1 MRIFRIALTAGP
13 NSSNPHTDRI
23 FSLTK
28 IVSHR
33 GANQFA
39 PENTFAAAD
48 LALEQG
54 ADYIELDVRESA
66 DGVLYVFHDETLD
79 RTTNGTGPIGHMLSR
94 EIDALDAGSWFG
106 EAFTGAVVP
115 RLDAYLEHLR
125 GRAGVYIELKYCD
138 TAKVAALVRRLGMV
152 RDTFYFSFSEE
163 MRRNLQVIAPEFRKM
178 MTLTI
183 GKSPSLV
190 SAVHHASIIEI
201 SVEHMRRPG
210 IIEACRSAGLEIM
223 VYYGGDDVAVHREIA
238 GAGVDYIN
246 LDRPDLFDAA
256 RAEVRNAAK

>member
-1 MRIFRIALTAGP
+1 M
-13 NSSNPHTDRI
+13 
-23 FSLTK
+23 TK

-33 GANQFA
+33 GANTFA

-66 DGVLYVFHDETLD
+66 DGILYVFHDETLD
-79 RTTNGTGPIGHMLSR
+79 RTTNGTGPIGHALSS

-106 EAFTGAVVP
+106 EAFKGAIVP

-138 TAKVAALVRRLGMV
+138 PAKVAALVRNLGMV

-163 MRRNLQVIAPEFRKM
+163 MRRDLQLIAPEFRKM
-178 MTLTI
+178 MTLNI
-183 GKSPSLV
+183 AKSPSLV
-190 SAVHHASIIEI
+190 GAVHHASIIEI
-201 SVEHMRRPG
+201 TVDQMRRPG
-210 IIEACRSAGLEIM
+210 IIAASRKAGLEIM
-223 VYYGGDDVAVHREIA
+223 VYYGGDDSDVHSEIA
-238 GAGVDYIN
+238 AAGVDYVN
-246 LDRPDLFDAA
+246 LDRPDLFEAA
-256 RAEVRNAAK
+256 RGQRQGAAA

>member
-1 MRIFRIALTAGP
+1 M
-13 NSSNPHTDRI
+13 
-23 FSLTK
+23 TK

-33 GANQFA
+33 GANHFA

-48 LALEQG
+48 LALQQG

-79 RTTNGTGPIGHMLSR
+79 RTTNATGSLGHVWST

-106 EAFTGAVVP
+106 DDFKGAIVP

-138 TAKVAALVRRLGMV
+138 PAKVVALVRDLGMV

-163 MRRNLQVIAPEFRKM
+163 MRRDLQLIAPEFRKM
-178 MTLTI
+178 MTLNI
-183 GKSPSLV
+183 AKSPSLAG
-190 SAVHHASIIEI
+190 AVHHASIIEI
-201 SVEHMRRPG
+201 TVEQMRRPG
-210 IIEACRSAGLEIM
+210 ILEACGKAGLEVM
-223 VYYGGDDVAVHREIA
+223 TYYGGDDPAIHREIA
-238 GAGVDYIN
+238 KAGVDYIN
-246 LDRPDLFDAA
+246 LDRPDLFEAA
-256 RAEVRNAAK
+256 RRELRGEAS